1 MNQPSISPVVKWVGG
16 KRQLL
21 SAILSYVEKQHIA
34 TYIEPFIGGERSYWR
49 CCLKRLSS
57 MITTRN

>member
-21 SAILSYVEKQHIA
+21 SAILPYVEKQHIA
-34 TYIEPFIGGERSYWR
+34 TYIEPFIGGGSA
-49 CCLKRLSS
+49 L
-57 MITTRN
+57 IGAAA